1 MSITL
6 AILLCVLIV
15 IAGAVL
21 VINLLDG
28 SRELHDYWN
37 LDNEYEPS
45 PSKLDWLRS
54 RIAFYSAT
62 AVLLTSAGIYFWF
75 RHLSG

>member
-6 AILLCVLIV
+6 AILLCVLI
-15 IAGAVL
+15 AVSGTVL
-21 VINLLDG
+21 IINLLDG
-28 SRELHDYWN
+28 SRELYDYWN

-45 PSKLDWLRS
+45 QSKLDWLRS

-62 AVLLTSAGIYFWF
+62 AVLLASAGIYFWL
-75 RHLSG
+75 RHSSG

>member
-1 MSITL
+1 MSMTL
-6 AILLCVLIV
+6 AILLSALIV
-15 IAGAVL
+15 VSGAVI

-45 PSKLDWLRS
+45 QSKLDWLRS
-54 RIAFYSAT
+54 SIAFYSAS
-62 AVLLTSAGIYFWF
+62 AVLVASAGIYLWI
-75 RHLSG
+75 RHSSG

>member
-1 MSITL
+1 MSMTL
-6 AILLCVLIV
+6 AILLSALIV
-15 IAGAVL
+15 VSGAVI

-45 PSKLDWLRS
+45 HSKLDWLRS
-54 RIAFYSAT
+54 SIAFYSAST
-62 AVLLTSAGIYFWF
+62 VLVASAGIYLWI
-75 RHLSG
+75 RHSSG

>member
-1 MSITL
+1 MSITW
-6 AILLCVLIV
+6 AILLCILIAV
-15 IAGAVL
+15 SGAVL

-45 PSKLDWLRS
+45 QSSLDWLRS

-62 AVLLTSAGIYFWF
+62 AVLVACAGIFFWL
-75 RHLSG
+75 RHSPG